1 MRGKGIEI
9 MEIKENLTE
18 KTEKL
23 QKNEEKTQKIQ
34 KKQLKNE
41 NLAATESFAEANKN
55 SSDLFVLYEDNHIIV
70 AVKPQN
76 IPSQSDISGDD
87 DMLSKVKRYVKEK
100 YNKEGEAYIGLVHRL
115 DRPTGGIMVFAR
127 TSKAAERL
135 SKQIRDNEMHKIY
148 YAVTVKVPQLKSDTL
163 INYLKKDEKNNI
175 VKIAPQSEQGVKK
188 AQLSYKVLQT
198 KGDLALL
205 EVKLVTGRSHQ
216 IRVQLAGINCPLFG
230 DNKYGKEK
238 NMQSTN
244 LGLWAGRL
252 ELTHPVTK
260 QKMTFACPPEL
271 DAKPWSY
278 FYMEKYFIR

>member
-1 MRGKGIEI
+1 MWSKGIKI

-18 KTEKL
+18 NAEKI
-23 QKNEEKTQKIQ
+23 QKNDEKTQKIQ
-34 KKQLKNE
+34 ENQLKNE
-41 NLAATESFAEANKN
+41 NLPAKEKPAKAGKN
-55 SSDLFVLYEDNHIIV
+55 STDLFVLYEDNHIIV
-70 AVKPQN
+70 AIKPQN
-76 IPSQSDISGDD
+76 IPSQSDISGDE
-87 DMLSKVKRYVKEK
+87 DMLSKVKKYVKEK
-100 YNKEGEAYIGLVHRL
+100 YNKEGDAYIGLVHRL

-135 SKQIRDNEMHKIY
+135 SNQIKNNQMHKTY
-148 YAVTVKVPQLKSDTL
+148 YAVTSKVPQLKSDTL

-175 VKIAPQSEQGVKK
+175 VKIAPQSEQGAKR
-188 AQLSYKVLQT
+188 AELSYRVLQT
-198 KGDLALL
+198 KDDFALL

-216 IRVQLAGINCPLFG
+216 IRVQLAGINCPLYG

-278 FYMEKYFIR
+278 FFMEKYFIR